1 MRYVISNV
9 SESNVKRIIKL
20 MKEIKVKVLVFM
32 GIKTSG
38 FIIMY

>member
-32 GIKTSG
+32 SIKTSG

>member
-20 MKEIKVKVLVFM
+20 MKEIKVKILVFM

>member
-32 GIKTSG
+32 SIKTIR